1 MHYRVKD
8 KVASPFGS
16 FKEGQVVDI
25 TAEKFPGLPIE
36 NWVETGLLIPLEPL
50 KGGDPTLSTQPTSG
64 VVNPDGE
71 GTGNSYG
78 VANEAN
84 STPDSNELKVP
95 QKKKGK

>member
-16 FKEGQVVDI
+16 FKEGQVVEI

-50 KGGDPTLSTQPTSG
+50 KGGDPTSTSE
-64 VVNPDGE
+64 VVNPDGTE
-71 GTGNSYG
+71 
-78 VANEAN
+78 EP
-84 STPDSNELKVP
+84 STESTEPQDTNELKLP
-95 QKKKGK
+95 PKKKGK